1 MDTYSS
7 FNDILSY
14 LKNNKEKIKDY
25 KLILKEIDGL
35 EQYKQIIDIN
45 NNSAFQKSLREGYDK
60 MLKSLISKIEAVF
73 NNKFKFYYVY
83 KHFELKEKNV
93 ENVETEIQKLEQQ
106 IKELMFQL
114 DLNEKLLKQEKENVV
129 LTEKMAVRKFIKG
142 DLLDNFDRAKKD
154 LIKLSKYNKDFK
166 PYSRIVRQYM
176 NFIDELGIRQIES
189 VPINEFTNLTYDKAK
204 ESTYYGTPFDDETAI
219 KQVKVI
225 SQGWIYEDIVISQP
239 EYIERSN

>member
-14 LKNNKEKIKDY
+14 LKSNTGNTKKC
-25 KLILKEIDGL
+25 KLILEEIDGL

-45 NNSAFQKSLREGYDK
+45 NKSVFQKSLRKAYNK
-60 MLKSLISKIEAVF
+60 MLKSLISNIDSVF
-73 NNKFKFYYVY
+73 HNKFYYVS
-83 KHFELKEKNV
+83 KHFELKEKNA

-114 DLNEKLLKQEKENVV
+114 DINEKLLKQEKENVV

-154 LIKLSKYNKDFK
+154 LINLSKDNKDFK

-176 NFIDELGIRQIES
+176 NFIDELGIKQIEYVS
-189 VPINEFTNLTYDKAK
+189 INEFTTLTYDKAK

-239 EYIERSN
+239 EYQERSN